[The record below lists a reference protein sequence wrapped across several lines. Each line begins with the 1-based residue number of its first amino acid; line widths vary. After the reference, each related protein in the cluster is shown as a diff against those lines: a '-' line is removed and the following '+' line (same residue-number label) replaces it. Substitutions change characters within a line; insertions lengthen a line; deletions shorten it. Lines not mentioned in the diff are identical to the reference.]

1 MPVIPITDRFRV
13 CLVTLP
19 TRRYTLFTSLSF
31 GSLWMSRIGP
41 IIALFLA
48 LALFVFSAWIY
59 SRTGDWV
66 AMVFA
71 LGSVAY
77 AFYFFTR
84 LRGGDS

>member
-1 MPVIPITDRFRV
+1 
-13 CLVTLP
+13 
-19 TRRYTLFTSLSF
+19 
-31 GSLWMSRIGP
+31 MSRIGP